1 MKSSFKRIV
10 NKAIDD
16 IAALFSYFLIFYIV
30 IIILSYF
37 FIPARSFFYWPG
49 LNISILFLAV
59 ISFVSPKGRKIW
71 SHLFF
76 KSCLVFIGQFLNL
89 IKGRAVLFF
98 YKLNTLSRVNKI
110 KIISIILI
118 VIFALFFKISVIGL
132 LILTYSLMTILF
144 GLWPRTPAIFA
155 LILLIL
161 CPILLILKMDSVA
174 ENVAIYAYYFLIIT
188 VAVGIIELVVKGRVA
203 EKNNKKLSTGQ

>member
-10 NKAIDD
+10 GRTIDD
-16 IAALFSYFLIFYIV
+16 IATLFPYLLIFYIV

-59 ISFVSPKGRKIW
+59 ISFVSPKGRYVW
-71 SHLFF
+71 EHLSF
-76 KSCLVFIGQFLNL
+76 KSYLVFLKQSLNFV
-89 IKGRAVLFF
+89 KSKAVLFF
-98 YKLNTLSRVNKI
+98 CKLITLSRLNKI
-110 KIISIILI
+110 KIISIILV
-118 VIFALFFKISVIGL
+118 VILVLVYKVSFFDWLVLIYGL
-132 LILTYSLMTILF
+132 TIIFFSL
-144 GLWPRTPAIFA
+144 WSRTPAVFA

-188 VAVGIIELVVKGRVA
+188 VVVGIMELVVKGRVA
-203 EKNNKKLSTGQ
+203 EKK